1 MLWPGGIRQRSL
13 KSSMNKKVI
22 LITNDVEHTSII
34 HGRLTENAGNLV
46 SSQGM
51 PRLLDLYDKY
61 QVNSVFFFT
70 GAIAKSHPETVK
82 AAHERG
88 HEVACHGLS
97 HESKHAFDLL
107 PLQDQIRHL
116 REAKAI
122 LEDLSGDKV
131 VSFRA
136 PALRVNGDTALA
148 LAKTGFEIDSS
159 IASQRFDMFFS
170 HGSSEKIKWLFSPRG
185 IYKTEQENLFK
196 KGKGAITEIIVYSIS
211 PAVIS
216 NEDTVLALAKTSFE
230 IDSSIAS
237 QRFDMFFSHGSSE
250 KIKWLFSPRGI
261 YQTEPENLFK
271 KGNGPIIEVPVSA
284 MWFPYIGTTLR
295 IFPRTTRLLRYLLN
309 FEAKYFNRPI
319 NFLTHPNEFIEE
331 ELEEDNKV
339 ERRGSNIISYLLA
352 DYLRSKIKMKNL
364 GLQGLK
370 LLEEELRFFKRA
382 DSEFMSIKNFVKRN
396 FKTQ

>member
-122 LEDLSGDKV
+122 LEDLSGEKV

-148 LAKTGFEIDSS
+148 LAKTG
-159 IASQRFDMFFS
+159 
-170 HGSSEKIKWLFSPRG
+170 
-185 IYKTEQENLFK
+185 
-196 KGKGAITEIIVYSIS
+196 
-211 PAVIS
+211 
-216 NEDTVLALAKTSFE
+216 FE